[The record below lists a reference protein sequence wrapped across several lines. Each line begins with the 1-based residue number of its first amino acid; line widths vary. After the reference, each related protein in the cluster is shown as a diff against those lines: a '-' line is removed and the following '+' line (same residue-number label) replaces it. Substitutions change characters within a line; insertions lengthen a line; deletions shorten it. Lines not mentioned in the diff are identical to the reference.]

1 MAALMLQGCRCDGYA
16 EQQTRLEGIVPGG
29 LAAGGLSNAR
39 HNLVCLLRCYPD
51 ALCHANYNEVYLL
64 RPWCPDAARV
74 YFAPACGLSL
84 ALDTAPKSCP
94 GEPLV
99 PAADLLD
106 GG

>member
-1 MAALMLQGCRCDGYA
+1 MLQGCRCDGYA
-16 EQQTRLEGIVPGG
+16 EEQTRLEGIIPGG
-29 LAAGGLSNAR
+29 LAAGGLSTFC
-39 HNLVCLLRCYPD
+39 HIVKCLSCYLD
-51 ALCHANYNEVYLL
+51 FLCYANCNELGL
-64 RPWCPDAARV
+64 QHPSCPDAARV